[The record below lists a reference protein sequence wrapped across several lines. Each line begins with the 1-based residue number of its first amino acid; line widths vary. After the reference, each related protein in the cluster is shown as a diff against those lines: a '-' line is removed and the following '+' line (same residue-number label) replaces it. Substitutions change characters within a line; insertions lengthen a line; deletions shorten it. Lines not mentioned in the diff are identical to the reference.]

1 MLISSCVCN
10 DIIVHVQEFIKENI
24 AKPDWKLRDA
34 AAFTLGG
41 SGVVVWGR

>member
-10 DIIVHVQEFIKENI
+10 DIVIHVQEFIKDNI
-24 AKPDWKLRDA
+24 TNTDWKKRDA

-41 SGVVVWGR
+41 GGGVI